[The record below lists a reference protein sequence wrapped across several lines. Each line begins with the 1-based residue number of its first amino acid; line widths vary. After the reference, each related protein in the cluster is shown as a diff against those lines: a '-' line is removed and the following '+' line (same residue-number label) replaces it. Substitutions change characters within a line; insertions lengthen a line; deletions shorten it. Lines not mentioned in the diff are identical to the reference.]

1 MPHSTDLQSKLD
13 NITTQTRA
21 LVQPDR
27 LAITDA
33 AVHDLFLTGIEDCIL
48 PIGAT
53 APAFDLPAAAATN
66 LSNTTPNYVPNYI
79 STFPSATAAKLIHS
93 SDLLAIGPLILLFF
107 RGRWCP
113 YCMTQLEAWQAAYP
127 AVREHGALLVGI
139 SPQLPRQND
148 FTVQHHNLTFP
159 LLSDAGSHLADSFR
173 VAYTVPEP
181 MQQHYRSIMINI
193 PFINGDQGPN
203 TWRLPIPATFVIKP
217 TRDAANTVTG
227 RITYA
232 EAHADHRVRPDPQ
245 DVLATL

>member
-1 MPHSTDLQSKLD
+1 MPHTTDLQSKLD
-13 NITTQTRA
+13 SITTQTRA

-33 AVHDLFLTGIEDCIL
+33 AVQDLFATGIEDRIL
-48 PIGAT
+48 PIGAA
-53 APAFDLPAAAATN
+53 APAFDLPAA
-66 LSNTTPNYVPNYI
+66 
-79 STFPSATAAKLIHS
+79 TAAALTNSTPTGKLVHS
-93 SDLLAIGPLILLFF
+93 SDLLSIGPLIVLFF

-159 LLSDAGSHLADSFR
+159 LLSDAGSHLANAFR

-227 RITYA
+227 TIAYA

>member
-33 AVHDLFLTGIEDCIL
+33 AVHDLFATGIEDRIL

-53 APAFDLPAAAATN
+53 APAFDLPAAAAAG
-66 LSNTTPNYVPNYI
+66 I
-79 STFPSATAAKLIHS
+79 KPSAPTGPLVHS
-93 SDLLAIGPLILLFF
+93 SDLLAIGPLIVVFF

-113 YCMTQLEAWQAAYP
+113 YCMTQLEAWQSAYP

-159 LLSDAGSHLADSFR
+159 LLSDAGSQLAESFR
-173 VAYTVPEP
+173 VTYTVPEP

-217 TRDAANTVTG
+217 TRDATG
-227 RITYA
+227 TATGTIAFA

-245 DVLATL
+245 DVLAILETL

>member
-1 MPHSTDLQSKLD
+1 MPHSTDLQTKLD

-21 LVQPDR
+21 LVQPSR

-33 AVHDLFLTGIEDCIL
+33 AVQDLFATGIEDRIL

-53 APAFDLPAAAATN
+53 APTFDLPNAAATT
-66 LSNTTPNYVPNYI
+66 LSNSAPNG
-79 STFPSATAAKLIHS
+79 KLVHS
-93 SDLLAIGPLILLFF
+93 SDLLAIGPLIVTFF

-113 YCMTQLEAWQAAYP
+113 YCMTQLEAWQSAFP
-127 AVREHGALLVGI
+127 QVREKGALLVAI

-159 LLSDAGSHLADSFR
+159 LLSDAGSVLADAFR

-193 PFINGDQGPN
+193 PFINGDQGQN
-203 TWRLPIPATFVIKP
+203 TWRLPIPATFVIAQSGK
-217 TRDAANTVTG
+217 
-227 RITYA
+227 ITFA
-232 EAHADHRVRPDPQ
+232 EAHADHRVRPDPK
-245 DVLATL
+245 DVLAVL

>member
-1 MPHSTDLQSKLD
+1 MPHSTDLQTKLD

-21 LVQPDR
+21 LVQPSR

-33 AVHDLFLTGIEDCIL
+33 AVQDLFATGIEDRIL

-53 APAFDLPAAAATN
+53 APTFDLPNAAATA
-66 LSNTTPNYVPNYI
+66 LSNSTPNG
-79 STFPSATAAKLIHS
+79 KLVHS
-93 SDLLAIGPLILLFF
+93 SDLLAIGPLIVTFF

-113 YCMTQLEAWQAAYP
+113 YCMTQLEAWQSAFP
-127 AVREHGALLVGI
+127 QVREKGALLVAI

-159 LLSDAGSHLADSFR
+159 LLSDAGSILADAFR

-203 TWRLPIPATFVIKP
+203 TWRLPIPATFVIAQSGK
-217 TRDAANTVTG
+217 
-227 RITYA
+227 ITFA
-232 EAHADHRVRPDPQ
+232 EAHADHRVRPDPK
-245 DVLATL
+245 DVLAVL